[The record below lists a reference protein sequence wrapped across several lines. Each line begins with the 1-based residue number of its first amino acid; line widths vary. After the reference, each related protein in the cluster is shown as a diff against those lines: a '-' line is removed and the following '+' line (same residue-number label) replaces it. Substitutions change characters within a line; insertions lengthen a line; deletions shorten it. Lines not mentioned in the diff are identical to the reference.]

1 MALNLKAALGI
12 CVFFIAGLCYVLN
25 RVELPSQAAASQMLT
40 AAGGAHR
47 PNGPWAFR
55 ARRLARQSPVQRQRA
70 ASRETAAKGDDSA
83 PPETRTVVLPPLA
96 RQETP
101 SNRAAL
107 LVAEAAPAREQRVP
121 AGEASAERAPG
132 GALVAKV
139 IEEAA
144 PSGCEQPGALLT
156 AIEPSRRTTPH
167 EADSANQP
175 SAAALAGTYKVKKGD
190 SLTRIARQVFGSSER
205 RYLRMLIEANPKI
218 AKRTNKL
225 FIGEELML
233 PSVASASGVSPRS
246 TGGER
251 ARPAAQAPAAVASVD
266 KPAGTA
272 VATLD
277 SASRKRAAV
286 AAKAGKLPATAS
298 GERVGRKS
306 GKKAAKG
313 GSSGETP
320 RERWYTIR
328 ASDSLASIARNLLKD
343 GRRWRELAEAN
354 GLRDPNKIIAGKR
367 IKLPADAQ
375 PEG

>member
-107 LVAEAAPAREQRVP
+107 LVA
-121 AGEASAERAPG
+121 
-132 GALVAKV
+132 KV

-225 FIGEELML
+225 FIGEELTL